1 MNLNTSCTNMIKIYH
16 NSRCK
21 KSREGL
27 ELVKG
32 SGEDFEIREY
42 LKQPVSEKELE
53 ELLEMLSMAPMELV
67 RTEEKLWKEE
77 YRGRDLSD
85 RELIR
90 VMADNPKLIQRPIV
104 VKDNEAVVGRPAS
117 KITDL
122 LN

>member
-1 MNLNTSCTNMIKIYH
+1 MIKIYH